1 MSFVDRLRTVGQFA
15 RDLGSS
21 AADVAMQQPRIRR
34 GVEDLKSVV
43 RSARAH
49 VEDRFDQVEKDLWS
63 WINEAQERAQKAHRQ
78 VDRARSADGYYR
90 VLGVDVGADMATV
103 KKAWRKKMRENHP
116 DRFAHDP
123 RAEASAH
130 ARAQEINLAYQELT
144 ALLTGRESRRAG

>member
-1 MSFVDRLRTVGQFA
+1 MSFVDRLLTLGRFA

-21 AADVAMQQPRIRR
+21 AAEVAMQQPQVRR
-34 GVEDLKSVV
+34 RVEGVKSAV
-43 RSARAH
+43 RTARSQ

-63 WINEAQERAQKAHRQ
+63 WINEAQERAHKAHRQ
-78 VDRARSADGYYR
+78 VDRARSADNYYK
-90 VLGVDVGADMATV
+90 VLGVESGADMVTV
-103 KKAWRKKMRENHP
+103 KKAWRQKMRENHP

-144 ALLTGRESRRAG
+144 ALLTGRENRRAG